1 MQSKELRAIRV
12 TYDNGDVIETSTASG
27 LTDEE
32 MLDYFKAGTEFNIG
46 VVVDKM
52 AKVTNVEILR

>member
-1 MQSKELRAIRV
+1 MQSKELKAVRV
-12 TYDNGDVIETSTASG
+12 TYDNGEVIETSTASG

-32 MLDYFKAGTEFNIG
+32 ILEFFAIGREFNIG